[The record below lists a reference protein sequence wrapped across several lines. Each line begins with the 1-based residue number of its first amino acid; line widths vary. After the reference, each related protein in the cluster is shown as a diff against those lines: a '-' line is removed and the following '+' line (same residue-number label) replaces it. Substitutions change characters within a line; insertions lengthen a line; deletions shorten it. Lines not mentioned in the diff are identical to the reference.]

1 MSDANQYEQQMLDL
15 INADRAAAGLNPLV
29 FNGDLNESSEDHS
42 AWMLETDSFS
52 HRGEDGSSSR
62 DRIEDAGYEL
72 EGRWLTGENIAWV
85 NEAGENGLS
94 DEVIRL
100 HTNLM
105 NSPEHRANLMNPEFK
120 EIGIGVETGDFVD
133 NGQQLD
139 AVFVTQNF
147 GTTSANTVVLP
158 EDAAPVESPVPLAE
172 DVPATP
178 SEPAVPSEEMPV
190 PLPEFTPGPTFDIAQ
205 FMADRGIPTRI
216 PSDGETTES
225 FTSTVQT
232 STSSVEV
239 TSVAS
244 EAEGPSVE
252 VEGEGNFSG
261 GGGATVDDVTVIEA
275 ASGANSVSEPIE
287 TAPASD
293 AEVNGPMAEEA
304 SDVPASTA
312 SAFDFEAFILG
323 LGSEAELET
332 VTSTSSVE
340 VTSVASEA
348 NGPSVDVEGEG
359 NFSGGGTASVA
370 DLTAETFLADQG
382 FDLDSFVFN
391 FGPNA
396 TVESGSTISSGV
408 VRSVANQEDGPMVEF
423 LEMQGNA
430 DLTGFARVEDDV
442 QTDMASSSAFDLS
455 NPIASFGTTFFDEF
469 SF

>member
-52 HRGEDGSSSR
+52 HRGADGSSSR

-120 EIGIGVETGDFVD
+120 EIGIGIETGDFVD
-133 NGQQLD
+133 NGQPLD

-158 EDAAPVESPVPLAE
+158 EDTAPVEAPAPLAE
-172 DVPATP
+172 DAPAAP
-178 SEPAVPSEEMPV
+178 SEPAVTSAEMPEAT
-190 PLPEFTPGPTFDIAQ
+190 PEPTFDIAQ
-205 FMADRGIPTRI
+205 FMADRGIPMRI
-216 PSDGETTES
+216 LTDGEATES

-232 STSSVEV
+232 STSSIEV

-244 EAEGPSVE
+244 EADGPSVE

-261 GGGATVDDVTVIEA
+261 GGGATVDSVTVMET
-275 ASGANSVSEPIE
+275 ASGASPVSEPIE
-287 TAPASD
+287 NAPSSG
-293 AEVNGPMAEEA
+293 AEVIGPMAEET
-304 SDVPASTA
+304 SDMPASTA
-312 SAFDFEAFILG
+312 TAFDFEAFILG
-323 LGSEAELET
+323 LGSDAELET

-348 NGPSVDVEGEG
+348 NGPSVNVEGEG

-370 DLTAETFLADQG
+370 DMTAETLLADQG
-382 FDLDSFVFN
+382 FDLDNFVFN

-408 VRSVANQEDGPMVEF
+408 VRSVANQDDGPMVEF
-423 LEMQGNA
+423 LEMQGNV

-442 QTDMASSSAFDLS
+442 QSEMASSSAFDMS
-455 NPIASFGTTFFDEF
+455 NPVASFGATFFDEF

>member
-1 MSDANQYEQQMLDL
+1 MSDVNQYEQQMLDL

-29 FNGDLNESSEDHS
+29 FNGNLNESSEDHS

-62 DRIEDAGYEL
+62 DRIENAGYEL

-120 EIGIGVETGDFVD
+120 EIGIGIETGDFVD

-158 EDAAPVESPVPLAE
+158 ADTAPVEAPVPLAE
-172 DVPATP
+172 DAPATQ
-178 SEPAVPSEEMPV
+178 SEPAVTSEEMPES
-190 PLPEFTPGPTFDIAQ
+190 LPGDTPEPTFDIAQ
-205 FMADRGIPTRI
+205 FMADRGIPMQILT
-216 PSDGETTES
+216 DGEATES

-244 EAEGPSVE
+244 EIDGPSVE
-252 VEGEGNFSG
+252 VEGQGNFNG
-261 GGGATVDDVTVIEA
+261 GGGASVDSVMVMDT
-275 ASGANSVSEPIE
+275 ASGESPVSEPIE
-287 TAPASD
+287 NASASD
-293 AEVNGPMAEEA
+293 AGGNGPIAEET
-304 SDVPASTA
+304 SDVPAPTA
-312 SAFDFEAFILG
+312 AAFDFEAFILG
-323 LGSEAELET
+323 LGSDAELET
-332 VTSTSSVE
+332 VTSMSSVE

-348 NGPSVDVEGEG
+348 NGPSVTVEGEG
-359 NFSGGGTASVA
+359 NFGGGGTASVA
-370 DLTAETFLADQG
+370 DLTAETFWADQG

-391 FGPNA
+391 LGPNA
-396 TVESGSTISSGV
+396 TVESGSTTSSGV

-423 LEMQGNA
+423 LEMQGNV
-430 DLTGFARVEDDV
+430 DLTGFARVEDDI
-442 QTDMASSSAFDLS
+442 QTDMASRSAFDLS
-455 NPIASFGTTFFDEF
+455 IPIASFGTTLFDEF